1 MRELSSLAG
10 PSDTPNPFEYTDT
23 NFHPDASKITD
34 RYSDPNGARSEGNQ
48 MYDVDYGHKQSGKRC
63 ISGLIKPVKV
73 ISESRVFPKKYN
85 WDVKLNPKEYVRS
98 MKNGTT
104 NMMSSYESRSF
115 QIRSVSNYALQK
127 TKKMHND

>member
-1 MRELSSLAG
+1 M
-10 PSDTPNPFEYTDT
+10 PSPFEQADT
-23 NFHPDASKITD
+23 NYYPDASKITD
-34 RYSDPNGARSEGNQ
+34 RYSDPNGQRSEGSQ
-48 MYDVDYGHKQSGKRC
+48 MYDVDFGHKQAGKRA

-73 ISESRVFPKKYN
+73 ISQSRQFPKKYN

-104 NMMSSYESRSF
+104 NMMSSYESKSF